1 MFCDAGLSIT
11 MHTTPP
17 SLLEQVR
24 RPDDRQAWRR
34 FVDLYTPL
42 LFHWARRVGLRE
54 PDAADLVQDVFV
66 LLVKKLPDF
75 QYDRNKGFRA
85 WLRTVALNRWRETRR
100 RAAPPAPAGSAV
112 EELPNP
118 ASDEQ
123 FWEVDYRRE
132 LAGRAMGIMHRDFD
146 DATWQAF
153 LACVVDGRSA
163 LDVGRSFG
171 LSAGAVRAA
180 KFRVLCRLR
189 RELQGLMD

>member
-1 MFCDAGLSIT
+1 
-11 MHTTPP
+11 MHTTPA

-24 RPDDRQAWRR
+24 RPDNSQAWDR

-54 PDAADLVQDVFV
+54 PDAADLVQDVFI

-85 WLRTVALNRWRETRR
+85 WLRTVALNRWRETGRR
-100 RAAPPAPAGSAV
+100 TIPAPAGDAIA
-112 EELPNP
+112 ELPDP

-123 FWEVDYRRE
+123 FWEVDYQRE
-132 LAGRAMGIMHRDFD
+132 LAGRAMAIMRRDFD

-153 LACVVDGRSA
+153 YACVVDGQSA
-163 LDVGRSFG
+163 PEVGRLLG
-171 LSAGAVRAA
+171 LSSGAVRAA

-189 RELQGLMD
+189 RELAGLMD

>member
-1 MFCDAGLSIT
+1 
-11 MHTTPP
+11 MHTTSP

-24 RPDDRQAWRR
+24 RPDDLQAWRR
-34 FVDLYTPL
+34 FVELYTPL

-75 QYDRNKGFRA
+75 QYDRNKSFRA
-85 WLRTVALNRWRETRR
+85 WLRTITLNRWRTVCR
-100 RAAPPAPAGSAV
+100 RALPPTPAGNAV
-112 EELPNP
+112 EELPDP

-132 LAGRAMGIMHRDFD
+132 LSARAMRIMRRDFD

-153 LACVVDGRSA
+153 WGCVVDGRSA
-163 LDVGRSFG
+163 PDVGRSLG

-180 KFRVLCRLR
+180 RFRVLCRLR
-189 RELQGLMD
+189 CELQGLMD

>member
-1 MFCDAGLSIT
+1 

-24 RPDDRQAWRR
+24 RPDDRQAWSR

-54 PDAADLVQDVFV
+54 ADAADFVQDVFV

-85 WLRTVALNRWRETRR
+85 WLRTVVLNRWRTIQR
-100 RAAPPAPAGSAV
+100 RAVPPTPAGDAV
-112 EELPNP
+112 EELLDP

-123 FWEVDYRRE
+123 FWEVEYRRE
-132 LAGRAMGIMHRDFD
+132 LSARAMRIMRRDFD
-146 DATWQAF
+146 NATWQAF
-153 LACVVDGRSA
+153 WACVVEGRSA
-163 LDVGRSFG
+163 PDAGRSLG

-180 KFRVLCRLR
+180 RFRVLSRLR
-189 RELQGLMD
+189 CELEGLMD